1 MKQASR
7 IFSIH
12 KDVNISGDYFRQ
24 EAEQAIQAIL
34 TYIITDEK
42 KPFI

>member
-7 IFSIH
+7 IFRIN
-12 KDVNISGDYFRQ
+12 KDVNILGKYFHQ
-24 EAEQAIQAIL
+24 EVEQAIRPIL

-42 KPFI
+42 KPIL